1 MTPRWTLVD
10 LVLVV
15 LGALGGSLVGGALG
29 AVFGADTNTWLLA
42 SFGGQFVGTVGV
54 LWLIG
59 RGRGLGADSLGFEIR
74 PGDFLYLGLGVGLQI
89 AIAILF
95 IPLQQLLVPEGG
107 ASQEVTEL
115 FAQLE
120 NPIARLAMVAIATL
134 LAPVAEELMFR
145 GVLLRALSHRSR
157 RTILVVTSLVF
168 ALFHLTGVSSVGA
181 GVLVFIQIFL
191 VGLVLA
197 HLTLRHDRLGPAIFV
212 HSGFNL
218 LAALILLLPPE
229 ILEQLGQAP

>member
-1 MTPRWTLVD
+1 MAPRWTLVD
-10 LVLVV
+10 LVVIV
-15 LGALGGSLVGGALG
+15 LGALVGSLLGGVIGALLTD
-29 AVFGADTNTWLLA
+29 DTNLLLLA
-42 SFGGQFVGTVGV
+42 SFAGQFVGTVGV
-54 LWLIG
+54 MWLMG
-59 RGRGLGADSLGFEIR
+59 RSRGLGLDSLGFEIR
-74 PGDFLYLGLGVGLQI
+74 PPDFLYIVLGVGLQI

-107 ASQEVTEL
+107 ASQEITEL
-115 FAQLE
+115 FGRLDQPA
-120 NPIARLAMVAIATL
+120 ARLAMVAIATL

-145 GVLLRALSHRSR
+145 GVLLQALAHRSR

-197 HLTLRHDRLGPAIFV
+197 HLTLRHERLGPAIFV

-229 ILEQLGQAP
+229 MLEQLGQTS